1 MSEGKYCLLYKLC
14 MYYVILHNDYINFWH
29 FDHILLVALNKML
42 NAGLVVGYFCTVALL
57 HYVTVCSG
65 QDVRE

>member
-29 FDHILLVALNKML
+29 FDHILLVAL
-42 NAGLVVGYFCTVALL
+42 VVGYFCTVALL
-57 HYVTVCSG
+57 L
-65 QDVRE
+65 